1 MQPANSNLHER
12 SQRQRQRETRLTKSV
27 SFIVGVYLMFNL
39 PVLFVTLYN
48 KILERD
54 IKTYNHYSW
63 TNCPLVILELYMLTL
78 NNLVIQHE

>member
-1 MQPANSNLHER
+1 MQPANSNLPER
-12 SQRQRQRETRLTKSV
+12 SQRLRQRETRLTKSV

-48 KILERD
+48 KIMERD
-54 IKTYNHYSW
+54 IKTYNYYSR
-63 TNCPLVILELYMLTL
+63 TNCPLIILELYMLTL

>member
-1 MQPANSNLHER
+1 MQPANSNLPER

-27 SFIVGVYLMFNL
+27 YFIFGVYLMFNL

-48 KILERD
+48 KVLERD
-54 IKTYNHYSW
+54 IKTYNHW
-63 TNCPLVILELYMLTL
+63 TNFPLIILELYMLTL